1 MKEKLWHLNSLLY
14 LALLLALLSSLGHV
28 AYAFTTVNGANWTE
42 AYISAVAIDIGLL
55 ALAAGINQRKGQR
68 RDTRWLWA
76 GVIFFSAISTY
87 ANWLAGLAHVKPF
100 GQELGRFAAWLVT
113 LRPIL
118 LSAVL
123 PILVIYLSEI
133 VSGNYQ
139 VDQEQARKEARKQAK
154 KNENTAFVPGDL
166 AALDRAND
174 AKRAAIAQR
183 RDRVL
188 DLLGQGQGPGDIAAA
203 LEVSVKTIRRDIEA
217 VSGRTNG
224 HGVTQ

>member
-1 MKEKLWHLNSLLY
+1 MKAKFWHLNSLLY

-28 AYAFTTVNGANWTE
+28 AFAFSTVNGDNWAE

-87 ANWLAGLAHVKPF
+87 GNWLAGLSHVKPLNA
-100 GQELGRFAAWLVT
+100 ELGRFAAWLVT

-139 VDQEQARKEARKQAK
+139 VDQEQAKREARKRDKLA
-154 KNENTAFVPGDL
+154 ESTAFVPGDL
-166 AALDRAND
+166 SQLDKAND
-174 AKRAAIAQR
+174 AKQAAIVQR
-183 RDRVL
+183 RDKVL
-188 DLLGQGQGPGDIAAA
+188 ELMGQGQQPGDIAQA
-203 LEVSVKTIRRDIEA
+203 LDVSIKTIRRDIEA
-217 VSGRTNG
+217 LNGRAGG
-224 HGVTQ
+224 HNE

>member
-1 MKEKLWHLNSLLY
+1 MKAKLWHLNSLLY
-14 LALLLALLSSLGHV
+14 VALLLALLSSLGHV

-68 RDTRWLWA
+68 RPTRWLWA

-100 GQELGRFAAWLVT
+100 ETELGRFAAWLVT

-133 VSGNYQ
+133 VSGNYH

-154 KNENTAFVPGDL
+154 KTETSANEPFVPGDL
-166 AALDRAND
+166 AALERANETRQ
-174 AKRAAIAQR
+174 ANVSQR
-183 RDRVL
+183 REQVLTLHRAGVDRETIAGELGVSL
-188 DLLGQGQGPGDIAAA
+188 STVKRDLRSLNG
-203 LEVSVKTIRRDIEA
+203 R
-217 VSGRTNG
+217 SGG
-224 HGVTQ
+224 EL

>member
-1 MKEKLWHLNSLLY
+1 MKAKLWHLNSLLY

-28 AYAFTTVNGANWTE
+28 AYAFSTVNGDNWTE

-68 RDTRWLWA
+68 RDTKWLWA

-100 GQELGRFAAWLVT
+100 EQELGRLAAWLVT

-139 VDQEQARKEARKQAK
+139 VDQEQAKREARKRDREADK
-154 KNENTAFVPGDL
+154 WANVPDSVSPLGQ
-166 AALDRAND
+166 AND
-174 AKRAAIAQR
+174 AKQTVIVQR
-183 RDRVL
+183 RDKVL
-188 DLLGQGQGPGDIAAA
+188 ELLGQGQGPGDIAQA

-217 VSGRTNG
+217 LNGRANG
-224 HGVTQ
+224 HGGE